1 MMRCRI
7 WLCEW
12 AGSEEEWLEHR
23 AADHPT
29 ADRVAGKLD
38 KREGREP
45 LAAVPAPGP
54 KPSPRPTPTV
64 EAGSRP
70 SPHCVYCGTRVRRGE
85 VCVFHADL
93 PGLEPLGELVVAA

>member
-1 MMRCRI
+1 MRCRI

-12 AGSEEEWLEHR
+12 VGREEDWLEHR

-29 ADRVAGKLD
+29 AHRVAGELE

-45 LAAVPAPGP
+45 LAAVPTPGP
-54 KPSPRPTPTV
+54 KPSPSPTPTV

-70 SPHCVYCGTRVRRGE
+70 SHHCVYCGAAVRRGD
-85 VCVFHADL
+85 VCVGHSDL
-93 PGLEPLGELVVAA
+93 PGLEPIEDLVVAA